1 MCGVLGVGYDITKWT
16 DKEKAVAR
24 EKIARYKEIR
34 ETVHNGDLYRLVSP
48 YENNRS
54 VLQFVNK
61 AKTEAVVFV
70 YNLAEYPDN
79 AILQTKRSKL
89 IKLRGLQPEVSYK
102 VEGIDGTYKGA
113 QLMDIGIQF
122 PVRGAF
128 KSGIFK
134 IVKQ

>member
-1 MCGVLGVGYDITKWT
+1 MD

-113 QLMDIGIQF
+113 QLMDIGTNSLF
-122 PVRGAF
+122 VGRLRVVYL
-128 KSGIFK
+128 K
-134 IVKQ
+134 

>member
-1 MCGVLGVGYDITKWT
+1 M
-16 DKEKAVAR
+16 AR

-89 IKLRGLQPEVSYK
+89 IKLRGFSRKFLIK
-102 VEGIDGTYKGA
+102 LKG
-113 QLMDIGIQF
+113 
-122 PVRGAF
+122 
-128 KSGIFK
+128 
-134 IVKQ
+134 